1 MKLIKIG
8 LGRGVPAIGAIL
20 FNLYVASK
28 LPAKEADVF
37 FIWFA
42 VLYVLSFIGRLGFD
56 TYLLKELSARK
67 SFSAAQYKRT
77 AFLASVVLS
86 SGACVFAP
94 AAIYAL
100 LFALPFFSIAS
111 INSSVLRAEGRDSI
125 GGFLEVSLLSS
136 VALFLLLALVSFD
149 CEIVIDLVAIA
160 FLSAAFVVFL
170 IGEIL
175 VGKDHSVIGD
185 HKFLSFQNIP
195 DGIKFVP
202 SPLMIYL
209 TQWIAIFFL
218 STASEGTVSVYSVA
232 VRLASGFAFI
242 AITIDAFVA
251 PRFARYF
258 HEGDSEGI
266 KALIDLVRKRYFIFL
281 MVAFVVYALLG
292 RYCIEKFIGPE
303 YVESYYVS
311 LIISLSYCLILFI
324 GPYQYF
330 LLMGG
335 GENKVNLSN
344 GVSLVAV
351 ILGSSLLWGGA
362 VESAWAYACV
372 VVVARLLG
380 IFMMR
385 HFSLKIMPERSC
397 V

>member
-8 LGRGVPAIGAIL
+8 LGRGVPAIGAIV

-28 LPAKEADVF
+28 LPAKDADVF
-37 FIWFA
+37 FMWFA
-42 VLYVLSFIGRLGFD
+42 VLYVLSFIGKLGFD
-56 TYLLKELSARK
+56 TYILKELSVRK
-67 SFSAAQYKRT
+67 SSSTAQCKRM
-77 AFLASVVLS
+77 AFLASAVLS
-86 SGACVFAP
+86 LGTLMFAP
-94 AAIYAL
+94 AVIYAL

-111 INSSVLRAEGRDSI
+111 INSSVLRAEGRDAV

-136 VALFLLLALVSFD
+136 VALFIIVSLVFFHYEITIKVVALG
-149 CEIVIDLVAIA
+149 
-160 FLSAAFVVFL
+160 FLCSALIVFL
-170 IGEIL
+170 IGEIM
-175 VGKDHSVIGD
+175 VGKSRSVIGGD
-185 HKFLSFQNIP
+185 KCLSLQDVSSSIR
-195 DGIKFVP
+195 FVP

-232 VRLASGFAFI
+232 IRLASGFAFI

-258 HEGDSEGI
+258 YDKDSESI
-266 KALIDLVRKRYFIFL
+266 KTLIDLVRKKYFIFL
-281 MVAFVVYALLG
+281 MLAFVIYALFG
-292 RYCIEKFIGPE
+292 RFFIESFVGVE
-303 YVESYYVS
+303 YVGSFYIS
-311 LIISLSYCLILFI
+311 LVISLSYCFILFV

-335 GENKVNLSN
+335 GESKVNLSN

-351 ILGSSLLWGGA
+351 ILGSSTLWAIG

-372 VVVARLLG
+372 VAAARLLG

-385 HFSLKIMPERSC
+385 HFSLKIMPERKC